1 MDGGTQPESQSPGS
15 QRSWKL
21 KLLLGAK
28 GRFRQNSNIRGG
40 RQHGSDLYSSLR
52 EESEVSPDGKM
63 EGKSLFL
70 WNRRRGQSKQLSQ
83 GRAMSSSF

>member
-1 MDGGTQPESQSPGS
+1 MG
-15 QRSWKL
+15 L
-21 KLLLGAK
+21 V
-28 GRFRQNSNIRGG
+28 
-40 RQHGSDLYSSLR
+40 YSSLR